1 MTRRMDVHR
10 IAQMAVQEE
19 VQSMASLIW
28 PQAVVRVYGSSL
40 TGLALPTSDI
50 DVVIQLAPT
59 ASYTNSGDMALPR
72 EAMMAL
78 YRQFPFPEAAAEAGG
93 YLNLPLPTNSQ
104 GPTGDYTRVTS
115 PPLMQSPH
123 DVVITTAGEY
133 APITESGAM
142 PRVETA
148 DDDAVPTAA
157 GEGGLSSEQAVGE
170 VPEDVDSSSGQVLP
184 SAQDVTGVL
193 YALAEE
199 LYKRNWACE
208 VNPIQTASIPVIKLN
223 AKVDIMLAFALPAI
237 MQRFMGHMYPVANPY
252 ETKLPDGEYASVY
265 SAGQPYSAFT
275 PPINN
280 IYPGEAVSYS
290 TQVLDPALTATAE
303 NVQYTD
309 TLTTMTQS
317 CYPYDTPSPRVLS
330 PRTAPS
336 PLASPPLTRVSSSK
350 LASSPVRSLS
360 PPHQSSSEPINRYPD
375 DYTDQQQQQSD
386 IFVPQNANQQS
397 QRRIVIPADDETEN
411 YDPYLASSQQPPSS
425 SRSQQLEIQYMNP
438 TPQYG
443 PYPPIYNLPP
453 HALPYPV
460 AATAYTPQYPY
471 SPQYSL
477 QPPQSMMAYDPTYTG
492 LPIPQQQYP
501 LPFPSIPATGIND
514 QSSDGQDPSIA
525 VGPVD
530 SISLETREARVMST
544 LSNERDR
551 AYYTPTYNDGVN
563 ASLGLGQIPPY
574 MSYVHA
580 VIGSAVGVM
589 IPIDITIEAGEH
601 KGIST
606 CDYIMKEIKQMSPI
620 LPSVVKVVKH
630 LLSSQGLNVP
640 FSGGLSS
647 YSVFLMVCAAYE
659 LCVQEDER
667 IKASVTQEKFVEK
680 DVSESGIRTADPT
693 HTINTATITTGGGR
707 LTGETTREASIAEGA
722 DEVDKTRHDSTGSN
736 TSNPNSDITQMSF
749 DNIFTHTKP
758 SHPSSIPSESNEIV
772 PETRNSDKNSDLTVP
787 NNTTTTLP
795 IERHAEQ
802 HIQHKVTIPPMTE
815 GRLFLYFLDLFGRKF
830 DPLTQGIGTINFA
843 CNIYICLVSYCV
855 LLLFHYIV

>member
-1 MTRRMDVHR
+1 
-10 IAQMAVQEE
+10 
-19 VQSMASLIW
+19 MASLIW
-28 PQAVVRVYGSSL
+28 PQAVVRIYGSSL

-59 ASYTNSGDMALPR
+59 PSYTNSGNMAVPR

-93 YLNLPLPTNSQ
+93 YLKFPIPSYAQ
-104 GPTGDYTRVTS
+104 GPTGKYPRVGS
-115 PPLMQSPH
+115 PSSPQSH
-123 DVVITTAGEY
+123 FDVVIIATEEY
-133 APITESGAM
+133 APITESGPLSSRLA
-142 PRVETA
+142 TA
-148 DDDAVPTAA
+148 GDVSAVPTVAN
-157 GEGGLSSEQAVGE
+157 EGGIPSDEAVDE
-170 VPEDVDSSSGQVLP
+170 ALPEDTGSSTSQALP

-223 AKVDIMLAFALPAI
+223 AKVDILLAFALPAI
-237 MQRFMGHMYPVANPY
+237 MQRFMGHMYPVTNPY
-252 ETKLPDGEYASVY
+252 ETKLPEGEDAPVY

-280 IYPGEAVSYS
+280 IYPGEALPYS
-290 TQVLDPALTATAE
+290 ALVLDPALTSVEPDA
-303 NVQYTD
+303 QYTD

-317 CYPYDTPSPRVLS
+317 SYPYETASPRVLS

-360 PPHQSSSEPINRYPD
+360 PPHQSSGELINRYPD
-375 DYTDQQQQQSD
+375 DYTDHQPQQSES
-386 IFVPQNANQQS
+386 FVPQSTSQRS
-397 QRRIVIPADDETEN
+397 QRRIVIPADDETQN
-411 YDPYLASSQQPPSS
+411 YDPYLASTQQQPPSS
-425 SRSQQLEIQYMNP
+425 SRSQQQELQYTNP

-453 HALPYPV
+453 HALPYPI
-460 AATAYTPQYPY
+460 AATSYTPQYPY

-477 QPPQSMMAYDPTYTG
+477 QPPQSMMAYDPKYTT

-501 LPFPSIPATGIND
+501 LPFPSIPVAGIND
-514 QSSDGQDPSIA
+514 QSSEAQDPPLA

-544 LSNERDR
+544 LSNEQDR
-551 AYYTPTYNDGVN
+551 AYYTPTYNEGIN
-563 ASLGLGQIPPY
+563 TGLGLGQIPPY
-574 MSYVHA
+574 MSYVHT

-667 IKASVTQEKFVEK
+667 MKTSFIQEKDVEK
-680 DVSESGIRTADPT
+680 DNAESGIRTTDPT
-693 HTINTATITTGGGR
+693 AINTAVTTTGGGGR
-707 LTGETTREASIAEGA
+707 LTGETTREASIAEGV

-758 SHPSSIPSESNEIV
+758 SSQSSSLPPESNEIV
-772 PETRNSDKNSDLTVP
+772 PETRNSDKNVDLNIP
-787 NNTTTTLP
+787 NNTTTARPT
-795 IERHAEQ
+795 ERHIE
-802 HIQHKVTIPPMTE
+802 HIQHKVVTPPPMTE

-830 DPLTQGIGTINFA
+830 DPLTQGIGTIN
-843 CNIYICLVSYCV
+843 YI
-855 LLLFHYIV
+855 